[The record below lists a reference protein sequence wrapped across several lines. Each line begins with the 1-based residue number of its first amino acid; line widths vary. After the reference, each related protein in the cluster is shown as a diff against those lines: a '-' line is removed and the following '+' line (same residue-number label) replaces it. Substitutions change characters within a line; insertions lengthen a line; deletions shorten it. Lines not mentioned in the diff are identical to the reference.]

1 MLNEEPIDPEDRP
14 VHLWLQQEVSVDDV
28 QPAGNQMNAQRL
40 QEVMILEYVKGLRD
54 VDQR

>member
-1 MLNEEPIDPEDRP
+1 MLNAEPIDPEDWP
-14 VHLWLQQEVSVDDV
+14 VHLWLQQEVSVDYV